1 MIRYATLNSRRKKA
15 TVNYQLSEQVRLHK
29 RTEDMLRLEKAA
41 QLMRQNFHKVKMKVK
56 ANQRQNDKLRRTCQK
71 HEKTIS
77 KQW

>member
-15 TVNYQLSEQVRLHK
+15 TVQLPAEQVRLHK

-56 ANQRQNDKLRRTCQK
+56 ANQRQNDKLRRPCQK

>member
-1 MIRYATLNSRRKKA
+1 
-15 TVNYQLSEQVRLHK
+15 
-29 RTEDMLRLEKAA
+29 MLRLEKAA

-77 KQW
+77 NCLSSGNFCECELRRTFYTLTICDTCFHVSS

>member
-1 MIRYATLNSRRKKA
+1 MIRYATLNSRRKKSNRPLQA
-15 TVNYQLSEQVRLHK
+15 EQVRLHK

-56 ANQRQNDKLRRTCQK
+56 VNQRQNDKLRRTCQK